1 MHVFSYGAKRRI
13 RKVLQVILLTLV
25 LLLLLCILRAI
36 YLQRFLV
43 YDENGVH
50 LDYSGVNTSPLPDE
64 DAPPDEDF
72 VLKQD
77 AAVGTVEGVDTT
89 TETPPLKG
97 YYITASQLLS
107 DERRSV
113 VLDALEGAGCVMLD
127 MKTATGKF
135 LYHTA
140 LANTQ
145 KASADLDAIEA
156 LVRELAGRKDL
167 TLIAR
172 VPAFQ
177 DSSVALSDFSQALP
191 IKNGALWIDWD
202 GSYWLDPAG
211 KDVADYL
218 VSIARE
224 LTALGFHEVVF
235 QNFHFPVSV
244 NIHYNRDVSGAEAA
258 LSCAETVARRL
269 QTYGIAASFQSDDIA
284 IEALSARAFL
294 EAETGMEA
302 VEKAKARTAF
312 LDGDDGKLVF
322 LTDSRDTRFQ
332 PYGKLA
338 PLEES

>member
-1 MHVFSYGAKRRI
+1 LHVFSYGAKRRI
-13 RKVLQVILLTLV
+13 RKAVQIILLVLA

-50 LDYSGVNTSPLPDE
+50 LDYSGVNTSPLPDST
-64 DAPPDEDF
+64 APDDGNF

-77 AAVGTVEGVDTT
+77 STVATVEGMEET
-89 TETPPLKG
+89 TETPLLKG
-97 YYITASQLLS
+97 YYVTSAQLIS
-107 DERRSV
+107 DERRPAVS
-113 VLDALEGAGCVMLD
+113 DALEGANCVMLD

-145 KASADLDAIEA
+145 KASADLNAIEA
-156 LVRELAGRKDL
+156 LVRELAGRKDM

-172 VPAFQ
+172 IPAFQ

-211 KDVADYL
+211 RDVADYL
-218 VSIARE
+218 VSTARE
-224 LTALGFHEVVF
+224 LKALGFDEVVF

-244 NIHYNRDVSGAEAA
+244 NIHYTRDQSGDEAA
-258 LSCAETVARRL
+258 RACAETVARRL
-269 QTYGIAASFQSDDIA
+269 ETYGITASFQSTDPA

-294 EAETGMEA
+294 PAETGVEA
-302 VEKAKARTAF
+302 VEMAKERTAL
-312 LDGDDGKLVF
+312 LDGDDGRLVF

-332 PYGKLA
+332 PYGKLS
-338 PLEES
+338 PLELG